1 MKVRKNK
8 HKILDRMANPSW
20 LDVSDKMWY
29 INKEKPC
36 KSYSPWCPVCN
47 AVLFRK
53 TMQRFPYSYE
63 EWRLFE
69 LRQAAPEEA
78 EFNRLEAQRNLMLEE
93 MSRPPIDPEAQK
105 LALKLIL
112 ERNVND

>member
-78 EFNRLEAQRNLMLEE
+78 EFNRLEE
-93 MSRPPIDPEAQK
+93 
-105 LALKLIL
+105 
-112 ERNVND
+112 ERNQGIKELSDAAKFAEIANQLEGFK

>member
-36 KSYSPWCPVCN
+36 RSYSPWCPSCN

-63 EWRLFE
+63 EWRQFE
-69 LRQAAPEEA
+69 LHQVAHDEVARKM
-78 EFNRLEAQRNLMLEE
+78 LEAQSNQVDKEMSDAAKFAELANQLEE
-93 MSRPPIDPEAQK
+93 S
-105 LALKLIL
+105 
-112 ERNVND
+112 

>member
-36 KSYSPWCPVCN
+36 KSYSPWCPSCN
-47 AVLFRK
+47 AVLFRRSLK
-53 TMQRFPYSYE
+53 RFPYSYE
-63 EWRLFE
+63 EWRQFE
-69 LRQAAPEEA
+69 LHQAIHDEVA
-78 EFNRLEAQRNLMLEE
+78 RKMLEDQRNQVIKE
-93 MSRPPIDPEAQK
+93 MEKSDAVAFKELSDQ
-105 LALKLIL
+105 LK
-112 ERNVND
+112 DCYD

>member
-20 LDVSDKMWY
+20 KESLDKMWF
-29 INKEKPC
+29 IRNTTPC
-36 KSYSPWCPVCN
+36 KSYSPWCPDCN
-47 AVLFRK
+47 ARLFYK
-53 TMQRFPYSYE
+53 QLQRFPYSYE
-63 EWRLFE
+63 EWRQFE
-69 LRQAAPEEA
+69 LHQEA
-78 EFNRLEAQRNLMLEE
+78 HELAKQKMEAQRNLMLEE
-93 MSRPPIDPEAQK
+93 MTRPPIDPEAQK

>member
-36 KSYSPWCPVCN
+36 RSYSPWCPSCN
-47 AVLFRK
+47 AVLFRRSL
-53 TMQRFPYSYE
+53 QRFPYSYE
-63 EWRLFE
+63 EWRQFE
-69 LRQAAPEEA
+69 LHQVAHDEVARKLLEE
-78 EFNRLEAQRNLMLEE
+78 QRNQGIKELSDAARFAEL
-93 MSRPPIDPEAQK
+93 SNQ
-105 LALKLIL
+105 LKGF
-112 ERNVND
+112 E

>member
-36 KSYSPWCPVCN
+36 KSYSPWCPSCN

-78 EFNRLEAQRNLMLEE
+78 EFNRLEEQRNQGIKELSDAAKFAELANQLE
-93 MSRPPIDPEAQK
+93 DFK
-105 LALKLIL
+105 
-112 ERNVND
+112 

>member
-36 KSYSPWCPVCN
+36 KSYSPWCPDCN
-47 AVLFRK
+47 ARLFYK

-63 EWRLFE
+63 EWRVFE

-78 EFNRLEAQRNLMLEE
+78 EFNRLEEQRNQGIKELSDAAKFAEIANQLEGF
-93 MSRPPIDPEAQK
+93 K
-105 LALKLIL
+105 
-112 ERNVND
+112 

>member
-20 LDVSDKMWY
+20 RDVSDKMWF

-78 EFNRLEAQRNLMLEE
+78 EFNRLEAQRNQGIKELSDAAKFAELSNQLEGF
-93 MSRPPIDPEAQK
+93 K
-105 LALKLIL
+105 
-112 ERNVND
+112 

>member
-36 KSYSPWCPVCN
+36 RSYSPWCPSCN
-47 AVLFRK
+47 AVLFRSSLK
-53 TMQRFPYSYE
+53 RFPYSYE
-63 EWRLFE
+63 EWRQFE
-69 LRQAAPEEA
+69 LHQVAHDEVARK
-78 EFNRLEAQRNLMLEE
+78 MLEE
-93 MSRPPIDPEAQK
+93 QRNQGIKELSDAAKFAEIANQ
-105 LALKLIL
+105 L
-112 ERNVND
+112 EGFK

>member
-20 LDVSDKMWY
+20 LDDSLKMGF

-36 KSYSPWCPVCN
+36 KSYSPWCPSCN

-53 TMQRFPYSYE
+53 NMQRFPYSYE
-63 EWRLFE
+63 EWRQFE
-69 LRQAAPEEA
+69 LHQQAHEA
-78 EFNRLEAQRNLMLEE
+78 VAQKMEAQRNLMLEE
-93 MSRPPIDPEAQK
+93 MTRPPIDPEAQK